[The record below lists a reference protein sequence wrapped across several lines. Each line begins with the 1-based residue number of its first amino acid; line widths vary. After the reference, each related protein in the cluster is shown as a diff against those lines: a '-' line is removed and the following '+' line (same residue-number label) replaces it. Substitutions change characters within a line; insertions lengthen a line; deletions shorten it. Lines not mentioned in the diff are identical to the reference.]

1 MTIDVEIVKDP
12 NLSTVLDA
20 SRDARLQALSLVD
33 QIAAVDPGDNASL
46 EVQQETSKQQKRLIT
61 NLAQLRGLHR
71 AAYFGARQTKST
83 TSEARQEVD
92 RLHLQLQN
100 LYYEQR
106 HLQGEIKACESYE
119 SVTDKIPTVN
129 NVSTTAR
136 PVSTI
141 TQPPSTS
148 SKIPQSGLQS
158 VQTGIPGATIQ
169 LIQKNYTAQPITLAQ
184 ELIELS
190 HTYQQLP
197 LIPLEEFLAV
207 KPDHADDEENA
218 LMIARIEHE
227 RSEREALEQ
236 KRMEL
241 LKRKQKLIADNKKR
255 KDDLANL
262 DKELEKFIDVRRSW
276 MVLFWGGLCSCAN
289 RLRNRSRSSSR
300 RTFNVPLMT
309 LSFEVGS

>member
-1 MTIDVEIVKDP
+1 MTIDVEIVTDP

-33 QIAAVDPGDNASL
+33 QIAAVAPGDTASP

-100 LYYEQR
+100 LYYQQR

-119 SVTDKIPTVN
+119 SVPGDEAFTTTVN
-129 NVSTTAR
+129 NNSVSAIPRLVSAPTQT
-136 PVSTI
+136 PQTSVKKPLQKTSFVFSTI
-141 TQPPSTS
+141 H
-148 SKIPQSGLQS
+148 
-158 VQTGIPGATIQ
+158 GIRQ
-169 LIQKNYTAQPITLAQ
+169 NYTVPAATLAQ

-197 LIPLEEFLAV
+197 LIPLEEFLAA
-207 KPDHADDEENA
+207 KPEHADDDENA
-218 LMIARIEHE
+218 LTIARIEHE
-227 RSEREALEQ
+227 RGEREALEQ

-262 DKELEKFIDVRRSW
+262 DKELEKFIDAAKPIQK
-276 MVLFWGGLCSCAN
+276 LFEK
-289 RLRNRSRSSSR
+289 
-300 RTFNVPLMT
+300 NV
-309 LSFEVGS
+309 

>member
-1 MTIDVEIVKDP
+1 MAIDEIVTDP
-12 NLSTVLDA
+12 NLLTVLNA

-33 QIAAVDPGDNASL
+33 QIAAAGPTESASL
-46 EVQQETSKQQKRLIT
+46 ESQLETSKQQKLLIT

-71 AAYFGARQTKST
+71 AAYFGARQTKSQ

-106 HLQGEIKACESYE
+106 HLQGEISACESY
-119 SVTDKIPTVN
+119 D
-129 NVSTTAR
+129 
-136 PVSTI
+136 
-141 TQPPSTS
+141 
-148 SKIPQSGLQS
+148 
-158 VQTGIPGATIQ
+158 
-169 LIQKNYTAQPITLAQ
+169 
-184 ELIELS
+184 

-197 LIPLEEFLAV
+197 LIPLEEFLAA
-207 KPDHADDEENA
+207 KPEHADDDENT

-262 DKELEKFIDVRRSW
+262 DKELEKFIDAAKPIQK
-276 MVLFWGGLCSCAN
+276 LFDK
-289 RLRNRSRSSSR
+289 
-300 RTFNVPLMT
+300 NV
-309 LSFEVGS
+309 

>member
-1 MTIDVEIVKDP
+1 MTIDVGIVTDP
-12 NLSTVLDA
+12 NLTIVLDA
-20 SRDARLQALSLVD
+20 SRNARLQSLSLVD
-33 QIAAVDPGDNASL
+33 QIAAAEPGNNPSP
-46 EVQQETSKQQKRLIT
+46 EYQQETSKQQKRLIT

-71 AAYFGARQTKST
+71 AAYFGARHTKSQ

-119 SVTDKIPTVN
+119 SVATPVSN
-129 NVSTTAR
+129 LSNVSTTPR

-141 TQPPSTS
+141 TTQLPQTS
-148 SKIPQSGLQS
+148 SKPLKSSFTLPA
-158 VQTGIPGATIQ
+158 TGKVIR
-169 LIQKNYTAQPITLAQ
+169 KNYTVSAITLAQ

-197 LIPLEEFLAV
+197 LIPLEEFLAL
-207 KPDHADDEENA
+207 KPEHADDDENS

-262 DKELEKFIDVRRSW
+262 DKELEKFIDAAKPIQK
-276 MVLFWGGLCSCAN
+276 LFDK
-289 RLRNRSRSSSR
+289 
-300 RTFNVPLMT
+300 NV
-309 LSFEVGS
+309 

>member
-1 MTIDVEIVKDP
+1 MAIDEIVTDA

-20 SRDARLQALSLVD
+20 SRDTRVQALRLVD
-33 QIAAVDPGDNASL
+33 QIAAAGPIESASPEAL
-46 EVQQETSKQQKRLIT
+46 LETSKQQKLLIT

-71 AAYFGARQTKST
+71 SAYFGARQTKSQ

-106 HLQGEIKACESYE
+106 HLQGEIAACESYE
-119 SVTDKIPTVN
+119 SVPTEALSN
-129 NVSTTAR
+129 NL
-136 PVSTI
+136 
-141 TQPPSTS
+141 PPPIQDLFSISTS
-148 SKIPQSGLQS
+148 SNNPFR
-158 VQTGIPGATIQ
+158 
-169 LIQKNYTAQPITLAQ
+169 NHYTASAPELAR
-184 ELIELS
+184 ELIVSS
-190 HTYQQLP
+190 HTYQKLP
-197 LIPLEEFLAV
+197 LIPLEEFLSL
-207 KPDHADDEENA
+207 KPDHTDDDENT

-262 DKELEKFIDVRRSW
+262 DKELEKFIDAAKPIQK
-276 MVLFWGGLCSCAN
+276 LFDK
-289 RLRNRSRSSSR
+289 
-300 RTFNVPLMT
+300 NV
-309 LSFEVGS
+309 